1 MNNVPDVLMKCPCC
15 QATAEKIRLLCQCGA
30 KKKYTQYECR
40 TCGFQFTWPCPTTE
54 EIDNFY
60 SSGEYYQQTGSSADG
75 DPGNYTDYDSQ
86 IEFTL
91 DFFRNKLKTFGLP
104 VKSTMLDV
112 GCALGRF
119 MGLAR
124 KEFGLECTGV
134 ELSDYA
140 RNYVTEYYGGC
151 FPVWKSL
158 ADLPIPRK
166 PFDLI
171 LLFDVIEH
179 VNNPWDLLLELFQR
193 GCAGENTRILITTPN
208 CTLKDALKAPEH
220 WQYRYP
226 PAHLSFCAPETF
238 QKIGE
243 TLLFRDIDI
252 SGHSLK
258 EGSVG
263 IREMLQETYSAYDGL
278 ICCFSGSILGK
289 ISPEHFPG
297 SLEELKKSEEY
308 LALLSEFTF
317 ERKNEP
323 FNVQFREYLADS
335 YDNLSAQNRHL
346 SSELETANK
355 SNSAMTSEL
364 ATAHRNSYAM
374 WLKLMELPTLTELD
388 NQVKDLSI
396 KLNEISHSNS
406 FRIGRMITWPVRK
419 CKAAAA
425 SVRGN
430 LARCG
435 QLKKEYGAGYMWRC
449 IVRKIAGKPV
459 CHPYDMVSSAKT
471 NEKSHSDSFR
481 IGRIITW
488 PVRKCIAAAAS
499 VRAKLVRGSQL
510 QKEYGA
516 GYMWRCLFRKIS
528 GKPVC
533 HPYDVVSSI
542 GVNCE
547 ISFNL
552 NRVHGFVDSYPLIW
566 AFVHS
571 LSHLSELIEDP
582 MLLASDQKMDHNYD
596 HNMVRLPCIDVSFH
610 CKGLPGDILGP
621 DGNIDEKKAQA
632 ERDELKSRLAYLAQ
646 KWKKVLTDA
655 SKTVLCILTPWEES
669 STTEEILAIYEAL
682 RKYPGTDLLVVLTG
696 KEKKVSARRLRSK
709 GILVRYITRHPP
721 HDKVTDLQEN
731 DRVGWNRI
739 CHEFPPRD
747 KKISRKVFKYE
758 K

>member
-449 IVRKIAGKPV
+449 
-459 CHPYDMVSSAKT
+459 
-471 NEKSHSDSFR
+471 
-481 IGRIITW
+481 
-488 PVRKCIAAAAS
+488 
-499 VRAKLVRGSQL
+499 
-510 QKEYGA
+510 
-516 GYMWRCLFRKIS
+516 LFRKIS

-731 DRVGWNRI
+731 DIVGWNRI